1 MKLHPGCCAH
11 FPNFIGN
18 LSEIL
23 PPGCPSNTSYFMAK
37 TELSSPALQTVSL
50 RHWSTPT
57 PVYRAAAHPWLLCVT
72 PPHSRAPLQVAARIP
87 CILLGFVKLL
97 RRGER
102 LPLPWKGGEQNRTI
116 VYHNKC
122 FNLFEGKCMRLSM
135 PFIYLYALLICR
147 IYIFMF

>member
-1 MKLHPGCCAH
+1 MHISQILLGTFQRFCLLGAHRTPLTLWLKL
-11 FPNFIGN
+11 NFQVQ
-18 LSEIL
+18 LCKL
-23 PPGCPSNTSYFMAK
+23 
-37 TELSSPALQTVSL
+37 SL

-57 PVYRAAAHPWLLCVT
+57 PVYRAAAHPWLLCVA
-72 PPHSRAPLQVAARIP
+72 PHSRAPLQVAARIP

>member
-1 MKLHPGCCAH
+1 MEGILKRLFQSHTPPQVSCCLKLHPGCCAH

-102 LPLPWKGGEQNRTI
+102 LPLPWRGGSRTEPSCI
-116 VYHNKC
+116 ITSV
-122 FNLFEGKCMRLSM
+122 LT
-135 PFIYLYALLICR
+135 YLRASA
-147 IYIFMF
+147 